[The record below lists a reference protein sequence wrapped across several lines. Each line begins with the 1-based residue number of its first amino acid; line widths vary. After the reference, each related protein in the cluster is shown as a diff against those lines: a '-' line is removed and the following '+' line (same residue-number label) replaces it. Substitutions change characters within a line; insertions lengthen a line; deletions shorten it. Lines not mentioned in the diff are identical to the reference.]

1 MNGKQKI
8 KKLKEKI
15 KHLEDVAKQLAMRS
29 FIKHDIQDRLSEHNL
44 TEEEVLGIADDINL
58 MDELRYLGLN

>member
-1 MNGKQKI
+1 MNDKQKI

-29 FIKHDIQDRLSEHNL
+29 FIKQDIKDRLSEHNL

>member
-1 MNGKQKI
+1 MNDKQKI

-15 KHLEDVAKQLAMRS
+15 KHLEDVTKQLVMRS

-58 MDELRYLGLN
+58 MDDLRYLGLN